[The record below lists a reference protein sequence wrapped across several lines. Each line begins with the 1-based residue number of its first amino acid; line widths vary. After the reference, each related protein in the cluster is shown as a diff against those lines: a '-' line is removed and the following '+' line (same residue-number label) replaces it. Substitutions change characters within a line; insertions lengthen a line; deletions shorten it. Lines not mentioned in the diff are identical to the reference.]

1 MKAKEKDGK
10 DAAKV
15 AEKVATLVAKA
26 AAKTV
31 KVEQQKVN
39 PPENVVAL
47 IVGNSAEEIGESEE
61 NYEFSRVS
69 VREHT
74 EAKNWVR
81 AAKPSSSTRKY
92 GAEVDAAL
100 LGEVELGI
108 SFHFTRATSLASGV
122 RERRRRASRSARRRA
137 RRERRCR

>member
-15 AEKVATLVAKA
+15 AEKVAALVAKA

-31 KVEQQKVN
+31 KVERQKVN

-47 IVGNSAEEIGESEE
+47 IVGNSAGESEE

-69 VREHT
+69 VREQT
-74 EAKNWVR
+74 EAKKWVR